1 MTSLPHLVINIMY
14 SCELTARL
22 ALTVFIVVFR
32 KHTAMFDMLMYTDSV
47 HQGVV
52 IESLGCIVFS

>member
-1 MTSLPHLVINIMY
+1 MTPLPHLVINIMY

-22 ALTVFIVVFR
+22 ALAVFIVVFR
-32 KHTAMFDMLMYTDSV
+32 KHTAMFDMLMYTDGV

-52 IESLGCIVFS
+52 IESLGCIVFN